1 MQQDQKHYRF
11 AVLADI
17 HIDLEN
23 GGENNYFIHAQKNFT
38 NALKII
44 KKSGCA
50 FIVSAGDQVTN
61 AAGAEEEWQ
70 KYREII
76 DRSGYQGQI
85 FEAMGNHETR
95 FAKYGGCTVDECRKE
110 FIRYARLD
118 KKPILRPSDK
128 TYYVYLDDTFDDAF
142 LFLSLENGVDT
153 PLIDNFSDEQMDWAE
168 EMAERFTREGRRIFL
183 IQHAPIYGFG
193 AGDDNHE
200 PAYRGSIRLN
210 NDDEKNFRNNR
221 RFFDLICRYKDMI
234 WLSGHTHVD
243 LRDNVNY
250 QKADSHACHMLH
262 IPALSGST
270 RLSRDDTG
278 KRILDRTFYDDAAQG
293 YIADVYEDRVV
304 FNGIDFLHDRIYPE
318 YVYTI
323 YQLASPVQALKT
335 LPFSFG

>member
-1 MQQDQKHYRF
+1 MHQDQKHYRF

-23 GGENNYFIHAQKNFT
+23 GGENTYFIHAQKNFA
-38 NALKII
+38 NALKVI

-61 AAGAEEEWQ
+61 ASGAEEEWQ

-118 KKPILRPSDK
+118 KKPILRQKGK
-128 TYYVYLDDTFDDAF
+128 TYYAYTDDTFGDAF

-193 AGDDNHE
+193 VGDDNHE
-200 PAYRGSIRLN
+200 PAYQGSIRL
-210 NDDEKNFRNNR
+210 K
-221 RFFDLICRYKDMI
+221 
-234 WLSGHTHVD
+234 
-243 LRDNVNY
+243 
-250 QKADSHACHMLH
+250 
-262 IPALSGST
+262 
-270 RLSRDDTG
+270 DTG
-278 KRILDRTFYDDAAQG
+278 GKSF
-293 YIADVYEDRVV
+293 E
-304 FNGIDFLHDRIYPE
+304 
-318 YVYTI
+318 TI
-323 YQLASPVQALKT
+323 GGSLT
-335 LPFSFG
+335 

>member
-23 GGENNYFIHAQKNFT
+23 GGENTYFIHAQKNFA
-38 NALKII
+38 NAMKVIEQHN
-44 KKSGCA
+44 CA

-118 KKPILRPSDK
+118 KKPILRPAEK

-168 EMAERFTREGRRIFL
+168 EMAERFTREGRRRRRIFL

-200 PAYRGSIRLN
+200 PAYQGSICLK
-210 NDDEKNFRNNR
+210 DTGGKSFRNNQRFYELIR
-221 RFFDLICRYKDMI
+221 RYNNMI

-250 QKADSHACHMLH
+250 QKADSCACHMLH

-270 RLSRDDTG
+270 HLSRDKAGRRT
-278 KRILDRTFYDDAAQG
+278 LDRTFYDDAAQG
-293 YIADVYEDRVV
+293 YLADVYEDKVV
-304 FNGIDFLHDRIYPE
+304 FKGIDFLHDRIYPE
-318 YVYTI
+318 YVYSI
-323 YQLASPVQALKT
+323 YQ
-335 LPFSFG
+335 